1 MPGGTDHCHSV
12 VNCQLRTPANE
23 VCPTPVF
30 KAASRKE
37 KTSEF
42 RFSVVS
48 SSKSRKRPMNHPI
61 SPNPFLPN
69 HAEEMDWD
77 GSWRGLQLDQHESCE
92 AGTFEESSQASN
104 LRVKLDRQF

>member
-1 MPGGTDHCHSV
+1 
-12 VNCQLRTPANE
+12 
-23 VCPTPVF
+23 
-30 KAASRKE
+30 
-37 KTSEF
+37 
-42 RFSVVS
+42 
-48 SSKSRKRPMNHPI
+48 MNHPL

-104 LRVKLDRQF
+104 FRVKLDRQF